1 MDVKQCAAHVR
12 SGSIHFMC
20 LVCNQIFVMLS
31 VLASV
36 LHISELL
43 HGSLVGA
50 YEEKGCVESVAVA
63 LFHVCW
69 VLCTLTFC
77 VFFSLLSLN
86 ITRGLQFSQTGVTF
100 KE

>member
-12 SGSIHFMC
+12 SGSIHVMC
-20 LVCNQIFVMLS
+20 LVCNQIFVMVS

-50 YEEKGCVESVAVA
+50 YEEKGCAESVTCGSVS
-63 LFHVCW
+63 C
-69 VLCTLTFC
+69 VLGPVYLDFLC
-77 VFFSLLSLN
+77 FSSH
-86 ITRGLQFSQTGVTF
+86 SCH
-100 KE
+100 